1 MSEILR
7 AVGEW
12 EVPVGR
18 TAFVCAA
25 IVAAAAQAWMIPA
38 PAQADAAKPVIGV
51 IELFGNPF
59 FAEARKGMKSVADKE
74 GATLLI
80 ENANS
85 DVGREAELVQTFIR
99 RQVDVILISAQSAT
113 GSIAALKL
121 AKDAGVPVVC
131 WNTCIRSPEDKQL
144 VKVFVT
150 SDNKKIGEITGTQV
164 ADYVKSKLD
173 GKAVLLML
181 TCQTFDTC
189 KDRRAGLSKA
199 LAGVEVKLADEQE
212 GFQVDKARPIADAML
227 TAHPEAQV
235 FVGENDDGTI
245 AAGQSVQAKGMADKV
260 KVFGIDINPQ
270 VARMIAD
277 PKGAVVWTTGQDP
290 FGMGAAGVTL
300 ALKQVRG
307 QSLGEFYQ
315 FTASPT
321 YSKVDVA
328 AAQAY
333 IDSH

>member
-1 MSEILR
+1 MRPKLL
-7 AVGEW
+7 AV
-12 EVPVGR
+12 
-18 TAFVCAA
+18 AMM
-25 IVAAAAQAWMIPA
+25 AAAQACLMSSGAWA
-38 PAQADAAKPVIGV
+38 ANAKPVIGV

-74 GATLLI
+74 GAELLI

-85 DVGREAELVQTFIR
+85 DVGREAEIVQTFIR

-121 AKDAGVPVVC
+121 AKDAGIPAVC

-144 VKVFVT
+144 VKAFVT

-164 ADYVKSKLD
+164 ADYVKQSLG

-189 KDRRAGLSKA
+189 KDRRAGINKA
-199 LAGVEVKLADEQE
+199 LSGLDIKLADEQE

-227 TAHPEAQV
+227 TAHPDAQV
-235 FVGENDDGTI
+235 FIGENDDGTI
-245 AAGQSVQAKGMADKV
+245 AAGQAVQGKGMADRV

-270 VARMIAD
+270 VAHMIAD

-290 FGMGAAGVTL
+290 YGMGAAGVEL

-307 QSLGEFYQ
+307 QSLGDFYQ
-315 FTASPT
+315 FTAFPA
-321 YSKVDVA
+321 YSKQDVA
-328 AAQAY
+328 SAQKY

>member
-1 MSEILR
+1 MSRIRIAL
-7 AVGEW
+7 ALV
-12 EVPVGR
+12 
-18 TAFVCAA
+18 A
-25 IVAAAAQAWMIPA
+25 VAAAHVSFVQSSALAA
-38 PAQADAAKPVIGV
+38 NAKPVIGV

-74 GATLLI
+74 GAELLI

-113 GSIAALKL
+113 GSIAAIKL
-121 AKDAGVPVVC
+121 AKDAGIPVVC

-144 VKVFVT
+144 VKAFVT

-164 ADYVKSKLD
+164 AHYVKDKLG
-173 GKAVLLML
+173 GKAVMLML

-189 KDRRAGLSKA
+189 KDRRAGINKA
-199 LAGVEVKLADEQE
+199 LAGLDIKIADEQE

-227 TAHPEAQV
+227 TAHPDAQV
-235 FVGENDDGTI
+235 FIGENDDGTI
-245 AAGQSVQAKGMADKV
+245 AAGQAVQDKGLADKV
-260 KVFGIDINPQ
+260 KVFGIDVNPQ
-270 VARMIAD
+270 VARMIVD
-277 PKGAVVWTTGQDP
+277 PKGAIVWTTGQDP
-290 FGMGAAGVTL
+290 YAMGAAGVEL

-307 QSLGEFYQ
+307 QPLGDFYQ

-321 YSKVDVA
+321 YSKEDVA
-328 AAQAY
+328 AAQKY
-333 IDSH
+333 VDTH